1 MIHLLSQK
9 NIYFMKKRTLGLLTL
24 SAMSLATFAQTASTD
39 PVIMTVNGKPVYKSE
54 FENVYKKNSGKE
66 VSKEPKSVK
75 EYVDL
80 FSTFKMKVF
89 EAEANGLDSN
99 ITFKTELAGYR
110 RQLASPYLTDKN
122 VNEAL
127 LHEAYERMKTEVKA
141 SHILV
146 RVDENAL
153 PKDTIEAYTRIMI
166 IRDATM
172 GKAPS
177 ASKIAE
183 YEAILK
189 KSSSGLTKNSS
200 RMDSIEFKERLDAIK
215 GLAQAANAGGDKFQ
229 AVAKKTSD
237 DPSAKDNGGD
247 LGYFTSLQMV
257 YPFENA
263 AFGTKVGEE
272 GMPIRTR
279 FGYHILKVYDKRPS
293 QGEILTAHIMV
304 KFPKDAGEKEKA
316 ELKAKIDELYGKLQ
330 AGGKFEDLAKQYSDD
345 KPSAEK
351 GGQLQW
357 FGSSRM
363 PIEFEKAAFALK
375 ANGDYSQPFETK
387 YGWHIVKRLDKK
399 GLMSYDEMKGD
410 LKQRISK
417 DSRTQAGQTALIERL
432 KKEYNFKENPAN
444 RKEFLKLIDSTV
456 YQGKWEAKKAQKL
469 GKKELFSLTHKTDAS
484 HSKTV
489 AYNTDDLARY
499 IETHQTARPAM
510 DNNMF
515 LQQSYKELV
524 NSSVIA
530 FEDSLLEQKYPEF
543 KSLLKEYRDGILLF
557 DLTDQKVWSKA
568 VKDTAGLREFYNKNK
583 NNYLWDERAEVTM
596 YNCADEK
603 VAKEV
608 RAMLKKNKTEKE
620 ITDVLNK
627 TSKLNVSV
635 ESITYLKGENKD
647 VDANWKQGVVAA
659 DIKKEN
665 GVQVLVVNKV
675 LGKTPKT
682 IPEAKGMITADYQN
696 YLEKEWLAYL
706 KNKYSVSVNNDVL
719 NTVK

>member
-1 MIHLLSQK
+1 
-9 NIYFMKKRTLGLLTL
+9 MKKRTIGLFTL
-24 SAMSLATFAQTASTD
+24 SAISLASIAQTTD

-66 VSKEPKSVK
+66 INKEQKSVK

-89 EAEANGLDSN
+89 EAEANGLDTNTS
-99 ITFKTELAGYR
+99 FKTELAGYR
-110 RQLASPYLTDKN
+110 KQLASPYLTDKN
-122 VNEAL
+122 VNDAL
-127 LHEAYERMKTEVKA
+127 LHEAYERMKTEVRA

-146 RVDENAL
+146 RLAEDAL

-166 IRDATM
+166 IRDATL
-172 GKAPS
+172 GKTPNS
-177 ASKIAE
+177 SKIAE

-189 KSSSGLTKNSS
+189 KSSMGLTKNSS
-200 RMDSIEFKERLDAIK
+200 KQDSANYKLRLESIK
-215 GLAQAANAGGDKFQ
+215 NLSASANTTGDKFD
-229 AVAKKTSD
+229 AIAKKTSE
-237 DPSAKDNGGD
+237 DPSALENGGD
-247 LGYFTSLQMV
+247 LGYFTALQMV

-263 AFGTKVGEE
+263 AFKTNVGDES
-272 GMPIRTR
+272 MPLRTR
-279 FGYHILKVYDKRPS
+279 FGYHVLKVVDKRPS

-304 KFPKDAGEKEKA
+304 KFPKDMGEKEKA
-316 ELKAKIDELYGKLQ
+316 NLKIKIDEIYAKLK
-330 AGGKFEDLAKQYSDD
+330 AGAKFEDIARQFSDD

-375 ANGDYSQPFETK
+375 NNGDYSEPFETK
-387 YGWHIVKRLDKK
+387 YGWHIVKRIDKK
-399 GLMSYDEMKGD
+399 GLASFDEMKGD
-410 LKQRISK
+410 LKQRINK
-417 DSRTQAGQTALIERL
+417 DSRTQAGQASLIENL
-432 KKEYNFKENPAN
+432 KKQYNFTENTAN
-444 RKEFLKLIDSTV
+444 KKEFLKVLDSTV
-456 YQGKWEAKKAQKL
+456 YQGKWEAKKADKL
-469 GKKELFSLTHKTDAS
+469 GKKDLFRLFFEDKKANYSREEVHGLS
-484 HSKTV
+484 S
-489 AYNTDDLARY
+489 LARY
-499 IETHQTARPAM
+499 IESHQTARSPM

-515 LQQSYKELV
+515 LQQSYKNMVDET
-524 NSSVIA
+524 VIS
-530 FEDSLLEQKYPEF
+530 FEDALLESKYPEF

-568 VKDTAGLREFYNKNK
+568 VKDTAGLREFYSKNK

-608 RAMLKKNKTEKE
+608 RALLKKKKSEKE
-620 ITDVLNK
+620 IVEAINK
-627 TSKLNVSV
+627 TSQLNISS

-647 VDANWKQGVVAA
+647 VDANWKEGVVAEN
-659 DIKKEN
+659 IKKDN
-665 GVQVLVVNKV
+665 KVLVLVVNK
-675 LGKTPKT
+675 LLAKTPKT

-706 KNKYSVSVNNDVL
+706 KNKYTVKINEDVL

>member
-1 MIHLLSQK
+1 
-9 NIYFMKKRTLGLLTL
+9 MKKRTLGLLTF
-24 SAMSLATFAQTASTD
+24 SAMSLATIAQTASTSD

-66 VSKEPKSVK
+66 ISKEPKSVK

-89 EAEANGLDSN
+89 EAEANGLDTN

-122 VNEAL
+122 VNDAL
-127 LHEAYERMKTEVKA
+127 LHEAYERMKTEIKA

-146 RVDENAL
+146 LLAEDAL

-177 ASKIAE
+177 AARIAE

-189 KSSSGLTKNSS
+189 KSSSGLSKNSTAA
-200 RMDSIEFKERLDAIK
+200 DSAKFKQKLDAVK
-215 GLAQAANAGGDKFQ
+215 GLAAQANMSGDKFE
-229 AVAKKTSD
+229 AVAKKASE

-263 AFGTKVGEE
+263 AFSTKVGEE

-279 FGYHILKVYDKRPS
+279 FGYHILKVYDKRES

-304 KFPKDAGEKEKA
+304 KFPKDMGEKEKA

-330 AGGKFEDLAKQYSDD
+330 AGAKFEDLARQYSDD

-363 PIEFEKAAFALK
+363 PIEFEKAAFALQN
-375 ANGDYSQPFETK
+375 NGDYSKPFETK

-399 GLMSYDEMKGD
+399 GLMSFDEMKGD
-410 LKQRISK
+410 LKQRINK
-417 DSRTQAGQTALIERL
+417 DSRTQAGQASLIEKL
-432 KKEYNFKENPAN
+432 KKEYNFKENAVN
-444 RKEFLKLIDSTV
+444 RKELLKSLDSTV
-456 YQGKWEAKKAQKL
+456 YQGKWESKKANKI
-469 GKKELFSLTHKTDAS
+469 GKKEIFRLTYNEKDGKMIRQA
-484 HSKTV
+484 V
-489 AYNTDDLARY
+489 YNTDDLARY
-499 IETHQTARPAM
+499 IESHQTARPAM

-515 LQQSYKELV
+515 LQQSYKQMV
-524 NSSVIA
+524 NEAVIA
-530 FEDSLLEQKYPEF
+530 FEDSLLEKKYPEF

-583 NNYLWDERAEVTM
+583 NNYLWDDRADVTI

-603 VAKEV
+603 TAKEV
-608 RAMLKKNKTEKE
+608 RAMLKKKKSEKE
-620 ITDVLNK
+620 IVETLSK
-627 TSKLNVSV
+627 TSKLAVSA
-635 ESITYLKGENKD
+635 ENITYLKGENKD
-647 VDANWKQGVVAA
+647 VDANWKEGVIAA
-659 DIKKEN
+659 NVKKDN
-665 GVQVLVVNKV
+665 NVQVLVVNKV
-675 LGKTPKT
+675 MGKTPKT

-696 YLEKEWLAYL
+696 YLEKEWLNYL
-706 KNKYSVSVNNDVL
+706 KNKYSVKVNEEVL

>member
-1 MIHLLSQK
+1 
-9 NIYFMKKRTLGLLTL
+9 MKKRTLGLFTFSAITL
-24 SAMSLATFAQTASTD
+24 ASIAQTTE

-66 VSKEPKSVK
+66 VNKEPKSVK

-89 EAEANGLDSN
+89 EAEANGLDTN
-99 ITFKTELAGYR
+99 RAFKTELAGYR
-110 RQLASPYLTDKN
+110 KQLASPYLTDKN
-122 VNEAL
+122 VNDAL

-146 RVDENAL
+146 RLEEDAL

-166 IRDATM
+166 IRDATL
-172 GKAPS
+172 GKVPS
-177 ASKIAE
+177 AAKITE
-183 YEAILK
+183 YEAMLK
-189 KSSSGLTKNSS
+189 KSSKGLTKNSTAKDTINYKQ
-200 RMDSIEFKERLDAIK
+200 RLESIKN
-215 GLAQAANAGGDKFQ
+215 LAQTINATGDKFEPI
-229 AVAKKTSD
+229 AKKTSE
-237 DPSAKDNGGD
+237 DPSALENGGD

-263 AFGTKVGEE
+263 AFKTNTGEE
-272 GMPIRTR
+272 CMPIRTR

-293 QGEILTAHIMV
+293 QGEILTAHIMA
-304 KFPKDAGEKEKA
+304 KFPKDMGEKEKA
-316 ELKAKIDELYGKLQ
+316 NLKTKIDEIYAKLQ
-330 AGGKFEDLAKQYSDD
+330 AGAKFDDMARQFSDD

-363 PIEFEKAAFALK
+363 PIEYEKASFALK
-375 ANGDYSQPFETK
+375 NNGDYSQPFETK

-399 GLMSYDEMKGD
+399 GLLSFDEMKGD
-410 LKQRISK
+410 LKQRIGK
-417 DSRTQAGQTALIERL
+417 DSRTQAGQASLIETL
-432 KKEYNFKENPAN
+432 KKDYNFKETPASL
-444 RKEFLKLIDSTV
+444 KEFLKVIDSTV
-456 YQGKWEAKKAQKL
+456 YQGKWDIKKADKISS
-469 GKKELFSLTHKTDAS
+469 KPLFTLSYDAKPNMNRKS
-484 HSKTV
+484 
-489 AYNTDDLARY
+489 AYNVSDLARY
-499 IETHQTARPAM
+499 IELHQTVRQPM

-515 LQQSYKELV
+515 LQQSYKNMV
-524 NSSVIA
+524 NEAVIE
-530 FEDSLLEQKYPEF
+530 FEDSLLERKYPDF

-568 VKDTAGLREFYNKNK
+568 VKDTVGLREFYSKNK
-583 NNYLWDERAEVTM
+583 NNYLWDERADVTM

-603 VAKEV
+603 IAKEV
-608 RAMLKKNKTEKE
+608 RAMLKKKKTEKE
-620 ITDVLNK
+620 ITETINK
-627 TSKLNVSV
+627 TSQLNVSA

-647 VDANWKQGVVAA
+647 VDANWKEGVVTA
-659 DIKKEN
+659 DIKKDN
-665 GVQVLVVNKV
+665 KVVVLVVNK
-675 LGKTPKT
+675 LMGKTPKT

-706 KNKYSVSVNNDVL
+706 KNKYTVKINEDVL